1 MSNGTLTSA
10 ISSFILEIM
19 CPQNAQHSVKEEV
32 GRRKWKRVRC
42 GRDRE
47 RESGW
52 VGERRQK
59 RPKTMLDAKPNLTIV
74 CAIVCNMF
82 VRC

>member
-47 RESGW
+47 REW
-52 VGERRQK
+52 VGGWEK
-59 RPKTMLDAKPNLTIV
+59 AKAAKDYAGCQT
-74 CAIVCNMF
+74 
-82 VRC
+82 